1 MSVEGR
7 RVVVIHADARVRDR
21 IRQRLAPPEFEFHGF
36 ADGCDALLV
45 LDELRPSL
53 ILSDSEMADMDGW
66 LFSQVVK
73 RSPELKEVPLLF
85 FSTDSFDLA
94 ELESRTRDALK
105 LPQGQADAPMP
116 VGAPSD
122 DFFDMLL
129 AHEAAVARIGVREA
143 TSDAPAPKVP
153 FEGRFSKVE
162 VAGRTVRI
170 LTEAHSRPTFMVV
183 TAIERDGHKL
193 RRIET
198 AWPHPL
204 DRFEDRPF
212 VRDEIDAQHERVL
225 ATIETLVVE
234 APRRPT
240 GTEVPAVADLAVEE
254 RD

>member
-1 MSVEGR
+1 MAFEGR
-7 RVVVIHADARVRDR
+7 RVVVIHSDARVRDR
-21 IRQRLAPPEFEFHGF
+21 IRQRLAPPEFELHGF

-53 ILSDSEMADMDGW
+53 ILSDSEMVDMDGW

-73 RSPELKEVPLLF
+73 RSPGLKEVPLLF
-85 FSTDSFDLA
+85 FSSDSFDLA
-94 ELESRTRDALK
+94 DLESRTREALN
-105 LPQGQADAPMP
+105 LPHGQADAPMP
-116 VGAPSD
+116 VTAPSD

-129 AHEAAVARIGVREA
+129 AHEAAVARIAVREA
-143 TSDAPAPKVP
+143 NDAPAPKVP

-162 VAGRTVRI
+162 VGGRTVRI

-212 VRDEIDAQHERVL
+212 VRGEIDLQHERVL
-225 ATIETLVVE
+225 ATIDSLMVE
-234 APRRPT
+234 APRRPV
-240 GTEVPAVADLAVEE
+240 GTEVEAVADLAAEE